1 MPWVNK
7 PVVNILLSV
16 ALMAQIEAALARYP
30 PIVRRVVHLESSFD
44 PKARNGNCLGLM
56 QVNAPIWE
64 KELKAKGIIKRRSDL
79 FKIKPNLKAGYYILK
94 KYNMDYYRYRTG
106 RRKQ

>member
-1 MPWVNK
+1 MYWANK
-7 PVVNILLSV
+7 LVANILCGLTV
-16 ALMAQIEAALARYP
+16 IQQVDAALARYP
-30 PIVRRVVHLESSFD
+30 PQVRRIAFLESSFN

-79 FKIKPNLKAGYYILK
+79 LKIEPNLKAGYYILQ